1 MKRYI
6 SKIVLTASLLSFLVA
21 VIQALIS
28 RFGGSLGKDLYFIAL
43 IATIGVL
50 FLGLYR
56 IIDLLEA
63 RR

>member
-6 SKIVLTASLLSFLVA
+6 SKIVLTASLLTFLIA

-28 RFGGSLGKDLYFIAL
+28 RFGGSLGKDLYSIAL
-43 IATIGVL
+43 IAAIGVL

-56 IIDLLEA
+56 IIDLLET